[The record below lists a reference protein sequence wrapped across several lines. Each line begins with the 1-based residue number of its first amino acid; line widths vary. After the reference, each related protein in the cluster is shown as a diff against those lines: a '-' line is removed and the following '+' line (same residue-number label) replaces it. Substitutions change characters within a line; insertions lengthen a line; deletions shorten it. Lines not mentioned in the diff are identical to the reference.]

1 MRVSPEAL
9 FNGKLLLIGIVS
21 SKGIWKNVPI
31 LQMIGPISAPPT
43 LPVIRVVLPHTE
55 ACDPILL
62 QPHNTLL
69 KITQN
74 SKNLYHLVTVDIKM
88 RSSLFRMKM
97 NILRNNNLRNLLVYN
112 VGPIVVFFFSYLQ
125 RNYMCVYYK
134 NIRY

>member
-1 MRVSPEAL
+1 MRVSTAAT
-9 FNGKLLLIGIVS
+9 FTWKLLLIGIVS
-21 SKGIWKNVPI
+21 AKGIWKKFPN
-31 LQMIGPISAPPT
+31 LQVGGPAPAPPT
-43 LPVIRVVLPHTE
+43 LSVIRVVLPHTE
-55 ACDPILL
+55 ACDRVT
-62 QPHNTLL
+62 QHCTLL